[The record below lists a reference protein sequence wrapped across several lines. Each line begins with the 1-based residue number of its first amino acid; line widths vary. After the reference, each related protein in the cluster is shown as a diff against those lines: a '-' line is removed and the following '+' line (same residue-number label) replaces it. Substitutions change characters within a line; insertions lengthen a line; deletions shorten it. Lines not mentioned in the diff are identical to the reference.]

1 MGGAKAALPSCSATS
16 RRASLFTYDAAFAR
30 WPTEGVGTQGFV
42 FGHGPSCA
50 SGAGR
55 TQGLGPAFQVSA
67 VGVTVMQVWEV
78 RVAMNHRG
86 VTMRMRVRF
95 ANGVVRRMVML
106 MVIVMA
112 V

>member
-1 MGGAKAALPSCSATS
+1 
-16 RRASLFTYDAAFAR
+16 
-30 WPTEGVGTQGFV
+30 
-42 FGHGPSCA
+42 
-50 SGAGR
+50 
-55 TQGLGPAFQVSA
+55 
-67 VGVTVMQVWEV
+67 MQVWEV

-112 V
+112 VCVLMLKRLMCVLVIVPLDDMKIDA